1 MIIKSSEKDVTRRDI
16 MTFDVKISKRHETA
30 LFIMQKREDQPPEEI
45 SMNGI
50 GKATRGNYRKNI
62 LFYFVFLVQNHN
74 YFYICTH

>member
-45 SMNGI
+45 SMTGI
-50 GKATRGNYRKNI
+50 GKATRGNYRKFS
-62 LFYFVFLVQNHN
+62 LFF
-74 YFYICTH
+74 

>member
-1 MIIKSSEKDVTRRDI
+1 MIIKNSEKDVVRRDI

-50 GKATRGNYRKNI
+50 GKATRGNYRKFI
-62 LFYFVFLVQNHN
+62 LFF
-74 YFYICTH
+74 